1 MWCELILPPPF
12 SVSNSEV
19 LKGPHFD
26 EVLKGPHFDQE
37 HIKKG
42 FGKLID

>member
-26 EVLKGPHFDQE
+26 QE